1 MKTEQEVTTNIMRV
15 ASVRTMIPLQLML
28 LLQPLLSIPK
38 VVPTLLPLEKSV
50 FMSKTPGAECD
61 PSFSF
66 KREKR
71 GTFLLISWILSS
83 S

>member
-50 FMSKTPGAECD
+50 FMSKTPGGGE
-61 PSFSF
+61 PSFYF
-66 KREKR
+66 EKE
-71 GTFLLISWILSS
+71 
-83 S
+83 